1 MVWKVPGESQ
11 GRGSLVSCRLWG
23 RTESDTRCS
32 LMAAAS
38 LPAGTVLGPWVPWL
52 GCLDEAWLPLSADHP
67 VYPPLPA
74 GGARSP
80 SPTSTPHP
88 QKLHLVTKLLNSRSE
103 PRPAM
108 TGGSHFTGA
117 EGDGPS
123 PPPVSSLRP
132 HRGCEHR
139 CPTGP
144 DASSLVL
151 VCSLL

>member
-1 MVWKVPGESQ
+1 MGSQKVRHDWE
-11 GRGSLVSCRLWG
+11 
-23 RTESDTRCS
+23 TFT
-32 LMAAAS
+32 S
-38 LPAGTVLGPWVPWL
+38 LPQLQSMVHSGWWGWAPWREGLMLPWIPSGCWAEGEGPGHV
-52 GCLDEAWLPLSADHP
+52 H
-67 VYPPLPA
+67 
-74 GGARSP
+74 
-80 SPTSTPHP
+80 
-88 QKLHLVTKLLNSRSE
+88 

-151 VCSLL
+151 VCSLLWHSVLCLMASLCLFRRHPVGAVAHGFPDCLWGGRSHTFLLFD